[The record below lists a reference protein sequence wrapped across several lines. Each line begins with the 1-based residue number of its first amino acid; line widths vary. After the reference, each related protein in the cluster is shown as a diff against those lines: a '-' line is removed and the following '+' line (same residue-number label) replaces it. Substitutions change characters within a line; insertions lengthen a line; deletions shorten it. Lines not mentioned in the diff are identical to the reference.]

1 MIEDLKKQE
10 NTENSMD
17 EPAYEDDELGATMM
31 DITKPPKNPQKKIVL
46 QKEEKE
52 ESVDELLKKQK
63 SLIGRLGNIFGKK

>member
-10 NTENSMD
+10 STQSSMD
-17 EPAYEDDELGATMM
+17 EPSYDDDELGATMM
-31 DITKPPKNPQKKIVL
+31 DITKGPKKPQNKVIIP
-46 QKEEKE
+46 KEEKE